1 MATTRAVSHTGSQ
14 PKADGSG
21 SDPHQTLEQ
30 ASSWVIRFASLIR
43 SGDVLDLACGSGRH
57 ARLLASLGHCVVA
70 LDRDAAALQ
79 RCVGEGIETL
89 QCDLESGD
97 AAAVWPFPAERFSG
111 IVVTNYL
118 HRPLFPA
125 LFNAIAPSGFLIYET
140 FAAGNARFGKPSRP
154 EFLLQPGELLEQAR
168 QHADL
173 GIHVLA
179 YEDGYVALPK
189 PAMIQRICVVRH
201 GAVEPDHTLFALG
214 A

>member
-1 MATTRAVSHTGSQ
+1 MATTSAVLHTSSQ
-14 PKADGSG
+14 PQANASG
-21 SDPHQTLEQ
+21 SDPHHALEQ

-43 SGDVLDLACGSGRH
+43 AGDVLDLACGSGRH
-57 ARLLASLGHCVVA
+57 ARLMASLGHGVVA
-70 LDRDAAALQ
+70 LDRDAVALQ
-79 RCVGEGIETL
+79 RCAGEGIETL

-97 AAAVWPFPAERFSG
+97 VAAAWPFPDERFSG

-118 HRPLFPA
+118 HRPLFPF
-125 LFNAIAPSGFLIYET
+125 LFNAMAPSGILIYET

-189 PAMIQRICVVRH
+189 PAMIQRICVVRS
-201 GAVEPDHTLFALG
+201 GASESDDTLFALG
-214 A
+214 T